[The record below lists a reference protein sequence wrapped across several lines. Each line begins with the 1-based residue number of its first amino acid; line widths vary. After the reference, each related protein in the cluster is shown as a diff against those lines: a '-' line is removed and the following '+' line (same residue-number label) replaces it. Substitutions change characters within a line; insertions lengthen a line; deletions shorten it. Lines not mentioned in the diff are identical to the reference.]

1 MTALLSTTYAPE
13 TSVVPPENHATHMQT
28 ALKSYK
34 QVTRQ
39 LPHKNVVS
47 GFYTAFAVAK
57 HLLIS
62 FIKPCTN
69 T

>member
-1 MTALLSTTYAPE
+1 
-13 TSVVPPENHATHMQT
+13 MQM

-39 LPHKNVVS
+39 LPHKNVVN
-47 GFYTAFAVAK
+47 GFYTAFEIAK
-57 HLLIS
+57 YLLILY
-62 FIKPCTN
+62 IKPCIN